1 DRGVSRTFLP
11 CALRPLRLDQTE
23 TDPCDHGERGS
34 DVGDGGQMHLQG
46 LLAKDRLSSRRNA
59 WWMGR
64 SVGRCYTNV
73 ASAPDF
79 NIVAG
84 AVAVVCSVVVV
95 LVCANAT
102 GAISAQATVMM
113 LLFIIPSLICCWIL
127 PRPQRTSHSRSR
139 GDRSCNVRP
148 GRAGRYSI

>member
-1 DRGVSRTFLP
+1 MVLPGVYVSTVP
-11 CALRPLRLDQTE
+11 TSYVVD
-23 TDPCDHGERGS
+23 
-34 DVGDGGQMHLQG
+34 
-46 LLAKDRLSSRRNA
+46 
-59 WWMGR
+59 
-64 SVGRCYTNV
+64 SVVVVVT
-73 ASAPDF
+73 
-79 NIVAG
+79 G
-84 AVAVVCSVVVV
+84 AVVVRSVVVV

-127 PRPQRTSHSRSR
+127 PRPQRTNHSRSR